1 MLAKNLKQEARSYC
15 IAFSLILIDSPER
28 KLGKTQEVNETYRAQ
43 GVNKTLECQEVLGLA
58 RFTRPITKVTQT
70 VTAAGKKRLPSLLS
84 CLEDFYRAPGAQP
97 S

>member
-1 MLAKNLKQEARSYC
+1 MLAKNLKQEAGSYC
-15 IAFSLILIDSPER
+15 VAISLVLIDSPGR

-43 GVNKTLECQEVLGLA
+43 GVSKILKCQEVLGLA

-84 CLEDFYRAPGAQP
+84 CPEDFPRAPGVQP